1 MFAAPTLPLPDGTR
15 RARGVRDVWWCG
27 RVAWRAERGH
37 PDGVNPGRGLARA
50 ALAWCAAATAVPTGA
65 VLRSNARPACMAVD
79 CWRLRHGHRHVLS
92 LVRLSVPVLVVLVLV
107 ATLIAEAVGPAVAG
121 LVAAGPLFGAALAL
135 LPVAL
140 RQAPD
145 RRAVRAWAEQHA
157 ERWTIMSGFSSARSG
172 AGGDLA
178 LAVFAVLDDVGV
190 DVLALTAP
198 TAGRLLAH
206 YLRLGLHPVPDW
218 ATRSRRVLL
227 HRPAQ
232 RTSDRVHGPHDDRGG
247 GTAQPPA

>member
-1 MFAAPTLPLPDGTR
+1 M
-15 RARGVRDVWWCG
+15 
-27 RVAWRAERGH
+27 
-37 PDGVNPGRGLARA
+37 
-50 ALAWCAAATAVPTGA
+50 
-65 VLRSNARPACMAVD
+65 
-79 CWRLRHGHRHVLS
+79 
-92 LVRLSVPVLVVLVLV
+92 RLSVPVLVVLVLV
-107 ATLIAEAVGPAVAG
+107 ATLIAEAGGPAVAG

-140 RQAPD
+140 RQAQH
-145 RRAVRAWAEQHA
+145 RRALRAWAEHHA
-157 ERWTIMSGFSSARSG
+157 DQWTILSGFSSARSG

-178 LAVFAVLDDVGV
+178 AAVFAELDDVGV

-206 YLRLGLHPVPDW
+206 YRRLGLHPVPDW